1 MDASLPSHKQLRHWV
16 ADRLRAAILE
26 GKLGP
31 GQWLRQERLA
41 QEYGVSQMP
50 VREALKE
57 LAAEGLVEH
66 VPYRGVRVVEFSAE
80 DVEDLY
86 AQRAFLEG
94 RAARAA
100 AQNITAD
107 ELAELKEL
115 HAQMKK
121 RLAPRHLAEYRD
133 LNRRFHQTI
142 CAASRRA
149 YLIRTLNQLWA
160 AFPSM
165 LWSNFVQTANIPLPE
180 RDATDM
186 QEHEAIIAALEK
198 RNAQEAER
206 VMRYHIETAGR
217 QLAETLRANPPA
229 TR

>member
-1 MDASLPSHKQLRHWV
+1 MDTSLPSHKQLRHWV

-26 GKLGP
+26 GDLKP